1 MTLCKPS
8 FLNYSRP
15 SNLLSSRSLDTHSVL
30 SATENV
36 IRSIIGLKLGKI
48 GKRLKK
54 NYNASFTYAEE
65 LVQLIADRCKEV
77 DTGARNIDHILTRTL
92 LPDLSA
98 ELLSRLPAV
107 SASSRC
113 MSAPPPNRVSY
124 TTLGSSTS
132 IDAARS
138 LLNDGIVKQQ
148 FCLGG
153 DNSFDRT
160 CYTPAV
166 PSTGA

>member
-15 SNLLSSRSLDTHSVL
+15 SNLLSLGRLTL
-30 SATENV
+30 IPYYPLTENV

-48 GKRLKK
+48 GKRLKE

-98 ELLSRLPAV
+98 ELLSRLA
-107 SASSRC
+107 
-113 MSAPPPNRVSY
+113 
-124 TTLGSSTS
+124 
-132 IDAARS
+132 
-138 LLNDGIVKQQ
+138 
-148 FCLGG
+148 GG
-153 DNSFDRT
+153 QRIKSVHVGATPEQSFVYDI
-160 CYTPAV
+160 
-166 PSTGA
+166 G